1 MSNGAG
7 LPAFLTLPP
16 QDQRDAYL
24 VASEELDRSATVL
37 EKDVWVCW
45 TLDALFRC
53 RGMPEMAFKGGTS
66 LSKIFSA
73 ISRFSEDIDVTMD
86 HNGLAPD
93 LDPYEPKSRRQRDL
107 DDETLRRLMC
117 ERSIDVLVPHLRGLM
132 AEVGLSEDMLL
143 TEKDGEVL
151 TVRYPHLVEGRNAY
165 YLEGVKLEF
174 GGRNMIE
181 PNETHTVV
189 PYMAATFSNFAFPVG
204 EVSVLSPMRTFWE
217 KVTLAHAESNRPE
230 FKNAERTSRH
240 WHDLAVLSDHDIGRV
255 ALLDVELL
263 RDVVRVKERF
273 FRSGTSLYDLC
284 LTGEANLLPGDTGL
298 SLLRADYQKMLDAE
312 MLDVPLPFDVL
323 VERVRALQDE
333 INGVTTT

>member
-1 MSNGAG
+1 MSEVAA
-7 LPAFLTLPP
+7 LPTFLTLPP

-24 VASEELDRSATVL
+24 IASEELNRSATVL

-45 TLDALFRC
+45 TLGALFRC
-53 RGMPEMAFKGGTS
+53 PGMPAMAFKGGTS
-66 LSKIFSA
+66 LSKIFNA

-86 HNGLAPD
+86 HNGLAPG
-93 LDPYEPKSRRQRDL
+93 LDPYEPKSGKQRGH

-151 TVRYPHLVEGRNAY
+151 TVHYPHLVEDRNPY
-165 YLEGVKLEF
+165 YRESVKIEF

-189 PYMAATFSNFAFPVG
+189 PYMAATFSNFAFPVC

-230 FKNAERTSRH
+230 FRNAERTSRH
-240 WHDLAVLSDHDIGRV
+240 WHDLAVLAEHEIGRA

-273 FRSGTSLYDLC
+273 FRSSTTQYDRC
-284 LTGEANLLPGDTGL
+284 LSGEAKLLPGEAGL

-312 MLDVPLPFDVL
+312 MLDDPLPFDEL
-323 VERVRALQDE
+323 VERVRALQDA
-333 INGVTTT
+333 INTVTTT